1 MIVYAPLSPS
11 SRRAWVEIR
20 VRAAALLRA
29 GSPSSR
35 RAWVEIIP
43 LTSIVLTLAVA
54 LLAEGVGRNLAFN
67 TSLLRGELVALLA
80 EGVGRNHLGYGSQ
93 SPLEGRPPRGGRG

>member
-1 MIVYAPLSPS
+1 MIRRSPS